1 MNEPKH
7 SSPVE
12 FGTKTHKQWFK
23 QNKTKQQAKQNS
35 LDVEEPFTKR
45 LQEILKVR
53 ENLDEHK
60 EVHRN

>member
-1 MNEPKH
+1 M
-7 SSPVE
+7 VQ
-12 FGTKTHKQWFK
+12 TK

-60 EVHRN
+60 EIHRN